1 MIYKFIILI
10 FKYKI
15 YLYYKKSLQKHEHMF
30 YNIIEV
36 VLMIPDQYK
45 HETDYRNIPRE
56 YLDANIP
63 QGRGMIKWAPFAV
76 MPEQYERINAFIE
89 NQNKIAMPS
98 LSDDQFNILNRRLIE
113 KYTTHQL
120 AMISYF
126 RNGTIHSIVAYIKRI
141 DTLNQYITISN
152 ENGSQTMK
160 LDFAV
165 LCHIE

>member
-15 YLYYKKSLQKHEHMF
+15 YLYYEKPLPKIERMF

-89 NQNKIAMPS
+89 NQNKITMPS

-126 RNGTIHSIVAYIKRI
+126 RNGTIHSIAAYIKRI
-141 DTLNQYITISN
+141 DTLNQYIIISN

-160 LDFAV
+160 LEFAV

>member
-1 MIYKFIILI
+1 
-10 FKYKI
+10 
-15 YLYYKKSLQKHEHMF
+15 
-30 YNIIEV
+30 
-36 VLMIPDQYK
+36 MIPDQYK
-45 HETDYRNIPRE
+45 RETDYRKIPRK

-76 MPEQYERINAFIE
+76 MPEQYERIKAFIE
-89 NQNKIAMPS
+89 DQNKITMPS
-98 LSDDQFNILNRRLIE
+98 LSEDQFNILNRRLIE

-126 RNGTIHSIVAYIKRI
+126 KNGAIHSITAYIKRI

-160 LDFAV
+160 LEFEV

>member
-1 MIYKFIILI
+1 MIL
-10 FKYKI
+10 
-15 YLYYKKSLQKHEHMF
+15 
-30 YNIIEV
+30 
-36 VLMIPDQYK
+36 DQYK
-45 HETDYRNIPRE
+45 HETDYRKIPRE

-76 MPEQYERINAFIE
+76 MPEQYERIKTFIE
-89 NQNKIAMPS
+89 NQNKITMPS

-141 DTLNQYITISN
+141 DTLKRYITISN
-152 ENGSQTMK
+152 ENGSQTMQLK
-160 LDFAV
+160 FAV